1 MSATVDARW
10 EQLVK
15 AVADI
20 FEKNG
25 RFLDTMMAPHDRS
38 ARKLRVQMPDSVT
51 YHSTT
56 LSESQLLNEDPM
68 VLANRFYEE
77 YLSCEKEEC
86 G

>member
-1 MSATVDARW
+1 MSATIDARW
-10 EQLVK
+10 EQLEK
-15 AVADI
+15 AVADV

-38 ARKLRVQMPDSVT
+38 ALTLRVQLPDGVT

-56 LSESQLLNEDPM
+56 LSESQLINEDPM

-77 YLSCEKEEC
+77 YSSCEKEAR

>member
-1 MSATVDARW
+1 MSATIDARW
-10 EQLVK
+10 EQLEK
-15 AVADI
+15 AVADV

-38 ARKLRVQMPDSVT
+38 TLTLRVQMPDGVT

-56 LSESQLLNEDPM
+56 LSESQLINEDPM